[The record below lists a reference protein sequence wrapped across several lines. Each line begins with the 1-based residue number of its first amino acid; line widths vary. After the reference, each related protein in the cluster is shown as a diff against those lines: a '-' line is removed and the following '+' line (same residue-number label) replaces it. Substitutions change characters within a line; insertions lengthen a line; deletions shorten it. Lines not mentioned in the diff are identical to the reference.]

1 MQLTTSKTRLPQLSN
16 ADWAIAIRNRYGTTQ
31 DLFRTMS
38 VDREVAYHLNLP
50 QAIASDTPTLVRL
63 TKSYGNDVTTALLEV
78 HITSAIISMG
88 EENDAEPSDVKM
100 IAQAILQ
107 NDNIKRL
114 NMASVL
120 SFFARLKCGE
130 FKIYGKITPRKF
142 MEIFNEYAEVA
153 IEREER
159 IVRDLEKLRADQEWQ
174 EHQAS
179 AISFEEYKRTKGYG
193 EEIENPLDFT
203 KHGNFV

>member
-16 ADWAIAIRNRYGTTQ
+16 EEWAIAIRQRYGATQ
-31 DLFRTMS
+31 DLYRTMG
-38 VDREVAYHLNLP
+38 VDRAVVYHNNLP
-50 QAIASDTPTLVRL
+50 QAIASNTPTLVRL
-63 TKSYGNDVTTALLEV
+63 LKSYGRDVLKPLLEV

-88 EENDAEPSDVKM
+88 EENDAEPSDIRF
-100 IAQAILQ
+100 IADAILQ
-107 NDNIKRL
+107 NENIKRL

-130 FKIYGKITPRKF
+130 FKIYGKVTPRKF
-142 MEIFNEYAEVA
+142 MEVANEYAEVA

-174 EHQAS
+174 KHQAS
-179 AISFEEYKRTKGYG
+179 AISFDDYKRAKGYG
-193 EEIENPLDFT
+193 EDIENPLDLIT
-203 KHGNFV
+203 K

>member
-1 MQLTTSKTRLPQLSN
+1 MQLTTTRAKFPQLSN
-16 ADWAIAIRNRYGTTQ
+16 EDWAIAIRQRYGSTQ

-38 VDREVAYHLNLP
+38 VDRAITYHSNLS

-63 TKSYGNDVTTALLEV
+63 AKSYGNDATTALLEV
-78 HITSAIISMG
+78 HITSAILSMG
-88 EENDAEPSDVKM
+88 EENDAEPNDVKM

-159 IVRDLEKLRADQEWQ
+159 IVRALGKLRADQEWQ

-179 AISFEEYKRTKGYG
+179 AISFEDYKKAKGYG
-193 EEIENPLDFT
+193 EDVENPLDLIT
-203 KHGNFV
+203 K

>member
-16 ADWAIAIRNRYGTTQ
+16 EEWAIAIRNRYGTTQ

-38 VDREVAYHLNLP
+38 VDREVVYHLNLP

-63 TKSYGNDVTTALLEV
+63 AKSYGNDATTALLEV
-78 HITSAIISMG
+78 HITSAIIAMG
-88 EENDAEPSDVKM
+88 EENDAEPSD
-100 IAQAILQ
+100 
-107 NDNIKRL
+107 IKRL
-114 NMASVL
+114 NLASVL
-120 SFFARLKCGE
+120 SFLARLKCGE
-130 FKIYGKITPRKF
+130 FKIYGKVTPRKF
-142 MEIFNEYAEVA
+142 MEVFNEYAEVA

-179 AISFEEYKRTKGYG
+179 AISFEDYKKAKGYG
-193 EEIENPLDFT
+193 EEIENPLDLI
-203 KHGNFV
+203 KHGNSI